1 MNELHTL
8 HILNKTPDHPR
19 FSECLGM
26 LGPDDA
32 IVLIENGVLGLAA
45 TTHLSADRVYALV
58 ADVSARGLPEQSHD
72 STLLDYSEWVDL
84 TLRAKRVI
92 SW

>member
-1 MNELHTL
+1 MTAIHTL

-32 IVLIENGVLGLAA
+32 VVLTENGVLGLTAPDA
-45 TTHLSADRVYALV
+45 LNFGRVYALSP
-58 ADVSARGLPEQSHD
+58 DISARGV
-72 STLLDYSEWVDL
+72 STAATAYALVDYPDLVEL
-84 TLRAKRVI
+84 TLQAERVI

>member
-1 MNELHTL
+1 MNRLHTL

-19 FSECLGM
+19 FSECLGT

-32 IVLIENGVLGLAA
+32 VALTENGVLGLVASKA
-45 TTHLSADRVYALV
+45 LCSAQTYALEG
-58 ADVSARGLPEQSHD
+58 DLRARGLSDDNLRAAPI
-72 STLLDYSEWVDL
+72 DYSELVNL
-84 TLRAKRVI
+84 TLQAERVI

>member
-1 MNELHTL
+1 MTAIHTL

-32 IVLIENGVLGLAA
+32 VILTENGVLGLMASDA
-45 TTHLSADRVYALV
+45 LRVGRVYALSP
-58 ADVSARGLPEQSHD
+58 DVSARGVSIADP
-72 STLLDYSEWVDL
+72 DYALVDYPDLVEL
-84 TLRAKRVI
+84 TLQAERVI

>member
-1 MNELHTL
+1 MNDFHTL

-32 IVLIENGVLGLAA
+32 IVLIENGVLGLVA
-45 TTHLSADRVYALV
+45 TTHLDAGRVYALS
-58 ADVSARGLPEQSHD
+58 ADVSARGLAESDHGT
-72 STLLDYSEWVDL
+72 SLLDYSEWVDL
-84 TLRAKRVI
+84 TLKAERVI

>member
-1 MNELHTL
+1 MTSLHTL

-19 FSECLGM
+19 FSECMGT

-32 IVLIENGVLGLAA
+32 LALTENGVLGV
-45 TTHLSADRVYALV
+45 SASANLKQFRVYALEP
-58 ADVSARGLPEQSHD
+58 DLEARGLADQKLHAK
-72 STLLDYSEWVDL
+72 TIDYADLVNL
-84 TLRAKRVI
+84 TLQAERVI